1 VPDYAR
7 FLRFLLGVGGGVPI
21 GGFVRMKHTGD
32 TSPAPELGRALD
44 LAGAGSSRSVD
55 ALQALVRIPSLTGD
69 EGPAQAHMVGLLKA
83 LGAET
88 AALEPDIEAMFERFP
103 QVAQYPTHW
112 QHDLILPYGELPTYH
127 ALRESGLEDVLNYRR
142 RPNVV
147 GIFRGSGGGRSL
159 ILNGHIDTVTI
170 EPAREWTRDP
180 FGAEIA
186 DGLLYGRGTSDMKG
200 GLMAGVMAMA
210 YLRQAGV
217 ELRGDVIY
225 QSVVNEEHAGNGTL
239 DLVRRGYDADAA
251 IILEPTNN
259 RVAVSHPGGLYWQV
273 TVPGRARSPGA
284 RWHEGAQ
291 EGVSAIE
298 KLPPVL
304 EALLGLEREYN
315 AKPNDDPT
323 EQGRAAFSLVIGK
336 VQGGHYE
343 TVTASEVVLRGG
355 AYFAPGVGEIHEIM
369 KSFRESIA
377 ASNQGDQFLCRHP
390 ARLEFLHHDDS
401 TRQSPQIP
409 IAVAMSDLLRRRRGD
424 GDIHP
429 GPFACDMRHLV
440 NQGGIPSII
449 FGPGTIAQA
458 HKPDEHIAIHEYLN
472 CIEHL
477 ITFIASWCN
486 EDAESDPAKTG
497 HRKAPGAGRL

>member
-1 VPDYAR
+1 
-7 FLRFLLGVGGGVPI
+7 
-21 GGFVRMKHTGD
+21 MKRTSD
-32 TSPAPELGRALD
+32 TSPPPALRRALD
-44 LAGAGSSRSVD
+44 FAAAGSSRSID
-55 ALQALVRIPSLTGD
+55 ALQALVRIPSLTGE
-69 EGPAQAHMVGLLKA
+69 EGAAQAHMVDQLEA

-88 AALEPDIEAMFERFP
+88 AALELDVKAMFERYP

-112 QHDLILPYGELPTYH
+112 QHDLILPYSELPTYH
-127 ALRESGLEDVLNYRR
+127 ALRDSGLETVLNYRG

-147 GIFRGSGGGRSL
+147 GIFRGTGGGRSL

-186 DGLLYGRGTSDMKG
+186 DGLLYGRGASDMKG
-200 GLMAGVMAMA
+200 GLMAGLMAMA
-210 YLRQAGV
+210 YLRQAGI
-217 ELRGDVIY
+217 ELRGDVIF

-259 RVAVSHPGGLYWQV
+259 RIAVSHPGGLYWQV

-284 RWHEGAQ
+284 RWQDGAQ

-315 AKPNDDPT
+315 TRPNDDPT

-355 AYFAPGVGEIHEIM
+355 AYFAPGVGEIQEVM

-377 ASNQGDQFLCRHP
+377 ASNQGDEFLCRHP

-409 IAVAMSDLLRRRRGD
+409 IAMAMSGLLRGRQGD
-424 GDIHP
+424 GDIHS

-458 HKPDEHIAIHEYLN
+458 HKPDEHIAIREYLD

-477 ITFIASWCN
+477 ISFIASWCN
-486 EDAESDPAKTG
+486 EDAEKGPAKTG